1 MEEVKELDMAEL
13 LDSEE
18 VMAGYLAEIFKT
30 GDSKMILS
38 ALGDVA
44 RARGIASISKQTG
57 LNRESIYKIF
67 RPGAKP
73 RFDTVCK
80 IISALGLKVSIIP
93 A

>member
-80 IISALGLKVSIIP
+80 IISALGLKVSVIP

>member
-80 IISALGLKVSIIP
+80 IISGLGLKVSVIP